1 MKELL
6 KLIAREILVPAAL
19 SAITAIA
26 AKKLKPKETPA
37 D

>member
-19 SAITAIA
+19 SALTAIA
-26 AKKLKPKETPA
+26 TEKLKPKEKPA